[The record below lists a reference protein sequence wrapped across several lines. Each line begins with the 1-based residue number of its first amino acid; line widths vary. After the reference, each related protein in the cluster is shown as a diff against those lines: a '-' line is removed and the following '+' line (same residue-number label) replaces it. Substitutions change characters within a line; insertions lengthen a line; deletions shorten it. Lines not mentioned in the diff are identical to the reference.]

1 MWAIVRANRIA
12 NPNRIYAGQRLYI
25 P

>member
-12 NPNRIYAGQRLYI
+12 NPNCIYAGTRLYI

>member
-12 NPNRIYAGQRLYI
+12 NPNWIYAGQRLYI